1 MLTIAVD
8 RDCAAGGALLAL
20 LLFGI
25 LLLLLL
31 TFLTFSSSSQAVLV
45 KYAMAEHKQRLET
58 TTGIKITTAV
68 CAGLS
73 VDVSTQVTLVFF
85 VNTGRLKL

>member
-8 RDCAAGGALLAL
+8 RDRTAGGALLAL

-25 LLLLLL
+25 LFLLL
-31 TFLTFSSSSQAVLV
+31 LTFSSSSQAVLV

>member
-8 RDCAAGGALLAL
+8 RDRTAGGALLTI

-25 LLLLLL
+25 LLLLL
-31 TFLTFSSSSQAVLV
+31 LTFSSSSQAVLV